1 MAGKPVAASL
11 RVLAPP
17 GLHLAVPRQ
26 VYTWPCPA
34 RYTAVARAAAPGR
47 AALCARGRRPARE
60 IATHEPDGSE
70 WSISKPGQAPPPPT
84 GTAARPH
91 KRRVYLQP
99 GGVVQSGL
107 AGRVLAFDYQAPP
120 PPTGTAARPRWSCAG
135 FYVIVLVAFDLLS
148 NFARNSPATVSRYE
162 LKVLK
167 LQRFRAL
174 LKVHAIE
181 LRATLGE

>member
-11 RVLAPP
+11 RVRAPP
-17 GLHLAVPRQ
+17 GLRLAVPRQ
-26 VYTWPCPA
+26 VYGCSA
-34 RYTAVARAAAPGR
+34 SSGPGR
-47 AALCARGRRPARE
+47 AAMCARGRRPARE
-60 IATHEPDGSE
+60 IATREPDGSE
-70 WSISKPGQAPPPPT
+70 WSISKPGQAP
-84 GTAARPH
+84 A
-91 KRRVYLQP
+91 
-99 GGVVQSGL
+99 S
-107 AGRVLAFDYQAPP
+107 
-120 PPTGTAARPRWSCAG
+120 PTGTAARPRGSWAG

-181 LRATLGE
+181 LRATLRE

>member
-1 MAGKPVAASL
+1 MRRGGLSF
-11 RVLAPP
+11 LA
-17 GLHLAVPRQ
+17 
-26 VYTWPCPA
+26 TN
-34 RYTAVARAAAPGR
+34 RA
-47 AALCARGRRPARE
+47 
-60 IATHEPDGSE
+60 
-70 WSISKPGQAPPPPT
+70 PPT

-181 LRATLGE
+181 LRATMRE